1 MPNTRTHPDPAEG
14 DAPAH
19 THEHGREHEH
29 GAEEGAEHGQA
40 MSGHEGHA
48 GHGGHGG
55 QGGHGDHAA
64 QFRRLFWIMALL
76 AIPTVAFNGMFADL
90 LGYSLPSAAWVGWIS
105 PILGTVIY
113 FWGGWVFLQGGAA
126 ELRARQP
133 GMMLL
138 ISLGITV
145 AFIASWASTLG
156 LLGSEHDLWWELAL
170 LVVLLLLGHWL
181 DMRSLGTTSSALDS
195 LAALLPDT
203 AERVSESGEI
213 EEVDPSDLEVGDV
226 VLVRPG
232 GSVPADGVIDDGA
245 AAMDESMVTGESQT
259 VRRGEDER
267 VVAGTIATD
276 SGIRVRI
283 DRVGED
289 TTLAGISR
297 LVADAQSSS
306 SRAQRIAD
314 RAAALLFWFALG
326 SAAITAIVWITIG
339 LPGEAIGRV
348 VTVLVIACPHALGL
362 AIPLVVAISTE
373 RAAKAGVLVRDRLAL
388 ESMRSIDVVVF
399 DKTGT
404 LTKGDPAVVEVE
416 PAGGGEWS
424 EEQVLTLAAA
434 AESDSE
440 HPLAK
445 AIVRAAADRNL
456 SLPAASE
463 FRSDPAVGV
472 RADVEGKRVAVGG
485 PNLLSE
491 AGAEELPIADEWR
504 EQGAIILHVLVEGKV
519 AGALHLADEIRAESH
534 AAVGALHDQGVQ
546 VVMLTGD
553 AQAVATS
560 VGEELGIDRVYA
572 GVQIGR
578 ASCRDRDLKGEGSR
592 VARVEGVDN

>member
-1 MPNTRTHPDPAEG
+1 MSNTRTQPDPAEG
-14 DAPAH
+14 GVPAH
-19 THEHGREHEH
+19 THEH

-55 QGGHGDHAA
+55 HGGGHGDHAA

-170 LVVLLLLGHWL
+170 LVVVMLLGHWL
-181 DMRSLGTTSSALDS
+181 EMRSLATTSSALDS

-259 VRRGEDER
+259 VRRGEDDR

-289 TTLAGISR
+289 TTPAGISR
-297 LVADAQSSS
+297 LVADAHSSS

-326 SAAITAIVWITIG
+326 SAAITAIVWVAIG

-404 LTKGDPAVVEVE
+404 LTKGEPAVVEVE
-416 PAGGGEWS
+416 PAGGEQWS

-456 SLPAASE
+456 SLPTASE

-485 PNLLSE
+485 PNLLAE
-491 AGAEELPIADEWR
+491 AGAEELPIADDWR
-504 EQGAIILHVLVEGKV
+504 EQGAIILHVLVEGKI

-534 AAVGALHDQGVQ
+534 AAVDALHDQGVE
-546 VVMLTGD
+546 VV
-553 AQAVATS
+553 
-560 VGEELGIDRVYA
+560 
-572 GVQIGR
+572 
-578 ASCRDRDLKGEGSR
+578 
-592 VARVEGVDN
+592 